1 MNAKEKY
8 TKSSIF
14 DCYGNLIRRKN
25 LETKNIVIYEKS
37 YKDSVI
43 NSTRYGHGKTI
54 TMLNL
59 YYHKVMG
66 KIKEYEGKEYLIVG
80 NYVLDKVLGRFK
92 KIIDIE
98 EFDKTKI
105 LIDTDDILP
114 DNITF
119 RNAVVLITSVIKDD
133 GKFYPQLKKHSMIN
147 KHGNNI

>member
-1 MNAKEKY
+1 
-8 TKSSIF
+8 
-14 DCYGNLIRRKN
+14 
-25 LETKNIVIYEKS
+25 
-37 YKDSVI
+37 
-43 NSTRYGHGKTI
+43 
-54 TMLNL
+54 MLNL

-66 KIKEYEGKEYLIVG
+66 KINEYEDKEYLIVG

-92 KIIDIE
+92 KIIGIK

-119 RNAVVLITSVIKDD
+119 RNAVVLMTSVIKDN
-133 GKFYPQLKKHSMIN
+133 GKFYPQLKEHSMIN